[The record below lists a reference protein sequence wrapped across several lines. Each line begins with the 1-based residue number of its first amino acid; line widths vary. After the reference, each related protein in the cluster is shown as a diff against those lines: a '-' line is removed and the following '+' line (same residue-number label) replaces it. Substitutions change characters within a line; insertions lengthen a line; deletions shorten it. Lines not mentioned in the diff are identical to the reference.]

1 MKIKGKI
8 LNTWGIMYAL
18 VTFAVAIVVLPFMGI
33 MAGFADIFGNKKQRK
48 VNDYCLDKSYFR
60 ML

>member
-1 MKIKGKI
+1 M
-8 LNTWGIMYAL
+8 
-18 VTFAVAIVVLPFMGI
+18 TFAVAIVVLPFMGI

-60 ML
+60 ILWILLSWENSLGF